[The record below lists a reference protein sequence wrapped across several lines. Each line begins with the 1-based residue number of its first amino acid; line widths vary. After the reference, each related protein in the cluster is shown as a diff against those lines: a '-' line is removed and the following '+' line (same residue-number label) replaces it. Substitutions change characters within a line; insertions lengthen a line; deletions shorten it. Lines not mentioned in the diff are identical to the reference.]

1 VKFIIDNWQ
10 LFAVAIGS
18 AAMLFWPQIK
28 GAAGGTLTA
37 AGAVQLINRE
47 KAVVV
52 DVSEAD
58 EFATGHVNNSK
69 NVPFSQLDEKLT
81 SLVKNKD
88 LPLILVCTSGVRS
101 NRAVAVAKKLGFTN
115 AQSMAGGLKAWREAN
130 LPLEKLKT
138 IE

>member
-58 EFATGHVNNSK
+58 EFAAGHVNNSK
-69 NVPFSQLDEKLT
+69 NVPFNQLDEKLAN
-81 SLVKNKD
+81 LVKNKE
-88 LPLILVCTSGVRS
+88 LPLILVCTSGARS
-101 NRAVAVAKKLGFTN
+101 NRAVATAKKLGFTN
-115 AQSMAGGLKAWREAN
+115 VQAMAGGLKAWREAN
-130 LPLEKLKT
+130 LPLEKA
-138 IE
+138 

>member
-1 VKFIIDNWQ
+1 MKFIIDNWQ
-10 LFAVAIGS
+10 LFLVAIGS

-58 EFATGHVNNSK
+58 EFAVGHVNNSK
-69 NVPFSQLDEKLT
+69 NVPFSQLDEKLAN
-81 SLVKNKD
+81 LVKNKE
-88 LPLILVCTSGVRS
+88 LPLILKLVRLS
-101 NRAVAVAKKLGFTN
+101 FPKNG
-115 AQSMAGGLKAWREAN
+115 
-130 LPLEKLKT
+130 
-138 IE
+138 

>member
-1 VKFIIDNWQ
+1 VKFIIDNWM

-18 AAMLFWPQIK
+18 ATMLFMPQIK
-28 GAAGGTLTA
+28 GAAGGSLTP

-58 EFATGHVNNSK
+58 EFAAGHVNNSK
-69 NVPFSQLDEKLT
+69 NIPFNQLDEKLG
-81 SLVKNKD
+81 SLIKNKE

-130 LPLEKLKT
+130 LPIEKA
-138 IE
+138 

>member
-1 VKFIIDNWQ
+1 
-10 LFAVAIGS
+10 
-18 AAMLFWPQIK
+18 MLFWPQIK